1 MKKLGIGITILL
13 IITLAI
19 TAYGYTF
26 TMNSAEEMLND
37 LTELENSIETNNW
50 PQANKEVDE
59 LISKWEE
66 INSIW
71 GLLLDHT
78 EMSKLDISINRIN
91 KLIELEDQEKTLVE
105 LALTKRFLQQIPENE
120 YPRFTNIF

>member
-26 TMNSAEEMLND
+26 TMNSAEDMLNN
-37 LTELENSIETNNW
+37 LTELESSVEENEW
-50 PQANKEVDE
+50 AQAKQQIDE
-59 LISKWEE
+59 LISNWEE